1 LRKHA
6 THPGSLDHYLTG
18 PFAEPNLKG
27 KVAHAVKAS
36 RYLAIHLRFE
46 IDMLAHSLCEY
57 GGGEEERK
65 ELEAYREIH
74 FPALTHLKKTTEY
87 AVLLLFPDIH
97 VHLSCML
104 ACIAT
109 CCKLNISCSR

>member
-1 LRKHA
+1 
-6 THPGSLDHYLTG
+6 
-18 PFAEPNLKG
+18 
-27 KVAHAVKAS
+27 VAHAVKAS